1 MGVGT
6 LAASKEEVLLPK
18 RGILMAEG
26 DVFEAMADTATFP
39 PLTELATHGAGAVVR
54 VGTAVYPSAPT
65 HTDLRWRHRDER
77 GNRHRRD
84 PEE

>member
-1 MGVGT
+1 MRVGT

-39 PLTELATHGAGAVVR
+39 PLTELATHGAGQSHV
-54 VGTAVYPSAPT
+54 S
-65 HTDLRWRHRDER
+65 
-77 GNRHRRD
+77 
-84 PEE
+84 